1 MPQNGKN
8 NLIPTTMRSK
18 EETRE
23 LGRKGGIQSGIARRQ
38 KKTMRDTL
46 QMLLDLKVTDPK
58 VVDNLN
64 KKNVKKSEQT
74 NQTAIMMKLVDDT
87 MRKGSLE
94 QIDKILEILGQKTL
108 VNAETSTMANTQTSQ
123 TTNAFLSAL
132 DNRKNGFD
140 DEELEENK
148 VNE

>member
-38 KKTMRDTL
+38 KKTMRETL
-46 QMLLDLKVTDPK
+46 QMLLDLKVADPK
-58 VVDNLN
+58 IAENLN

-74 NQTAIMMKLVDDT
+74 NQTAIMMKLVEDT
-87 MRKGSLE
+87 LKKGSLE
-94 QIDKILEILGQKTL
+94 QIDKILEILGQKSL
-108 VNAETSTMANTQTSQ
+108 TQEINVSVDSQ
-123 TTNAFLSAL
+123 TKQNTNAFLSAVKE
-132 DNRKNGFD
+132 RPNGFD
-140 DEELEENK
+140 DE
-148 VNE
+148 